1 MTYQNNTLPYF
12 NQFLGLERILDEM
25 EKYSTQPINQPKLYP
40 PHNIIKTGDYKYTVE
55 LAVAGFKQEEL
66 SITVEDGVLIIT
78 GTQIADTDIT
88 VYLHKG
94 ISTKDFR
101 KTIRLADTVVV
112 KDAHFV
118 DGILSVYLE
127 NVIPESR
134 KPRKIL
140 IGNGAAAG
148 TVLLNEKEDPSNI

>member
-1 MTYQNNTLPYF
+1 MINHNTLPYF

-25 EKYSTQPINQPKLYP
+25 EQVSVQPPTKSYP
-40 PHNIIKTGDYKYTVE
+40 PYNIIKTNDYKYTVE

-66 SITVEDGVLIIT
+66 DITVEDGVLIIT
-78 GTQIADTDIT
+78 GTQTETDGNM
-88 VYLHKG
+88 YLHKG

-127 NVIPESR
+127 NIIPESR
-134 KPRKIL
+134 LPKKII
-140 IGNGAAAG
+140 IGKGDDKL
-148 TVLLNEKEDPSNI
+148 VLLNEKEDPCSL

>member
-1 MTYQNNTLPYF
+1 MIVNHSTLPYF
-12 NQFLGLERILDEM
+12 NQFLGLERILDDM
-25 EKYSTQPINQPKLYP
+25 EKYSTQPTNQAKLYP
-40 PHNIIKTGDYKYTVE
+40 PHNIIKTDDYKYTVE
-55 LAVAGFKQEEL
+55 LAVAGFKREEL
-66 SITVEDGVLIIT
+66 DITVEDGVLIIT
-78 GTQIADTDIT
+78 GTQKETDGNM
-88 VYLHKG
+88 YLHKG

-127 NVIPESR
+127 NVIPESA

-140 IGNGAAAG
+140 IGNGSEKL
-148 TVLLNEKEDPSNI
+148 VLLNEKEDPSNL

>member
-1 MTYQNNTLPYF
+1 MIVNPSTLPYF
-12 NQFLGLERILDEM
+12 NQFLGLERILDDM
-25 EKYSTQPINQPKLYP
+25 EKYSTQPTNQAKLYP
-40 PHNIIKTGDYKYTVE
+40 PHNIIKTDDYKYTVE
-55 LAVAGFKQEEL
+55 LAVAGFKREEL
-66 SITVEDGVLIIT
+66 DITVEDGVLIIT
-78 GTQIADTDIT
+78 GTQKETDGNM
-88 VYLHKG
+88 YLHKG

-127 NVIPESR
+127 NVIPESA

-140 IGNGAAAG
+140 IGNGSEKL
-148 TVLLNEKEDPSNI
+148 VLLNEKEDPSNL

>member
-1 MTYQNNTLPYF
+1 MIVNHSTLPYF
-12 NQFLGLERILDEM
+12 NQFLGLERILDDM
-25 EKYSTQPINQPKLYP
+25 EKYSTQPNNQAKLYP
-40 PHNIIKTGDYKYTVE
+40 PHNIIKTDDYKYTVE
-55 LAVAGFKQEEL
+55 LAVAGFKREEL
-66 SITVEDGVLIIT
+66 DITVEDGVLIIT
-78 GTQIADTDIT
+78 GTQKETDGNM
-88 VYLHKG
+88 YLHKG

-127 NVIPESR
+127 NVIPESA

-140 IGNGAAAG
+140 IGNGSEKL
-148 TVLLNEKEDPSNI
+148 VLLNEKEDPSNL

>member
-1 MTYQNNTLPYF
+1 MTYQNNTLSYF
-12 NQFLGLERILDEM
+12 NQFLGIERILEEM
-25 EKYSTQPINQPKLYP
+25 ERASTQPNQSKLYP
-40 PHNIIKTGDYKYTVE
+40 PHNIIKTNDYEYTVE
-55 LAVAGFKQEEL
+55 LAVAGFKQDEL
-66 SITVEDGVLIIT
+66 SIIVEDGVLIIT
-78 GTQIADTDIT
+78 GTQKADTNNTI
-88 VYLHKG
+88 YLHKG

-101 KTIRLADTVVV
+101 KTIRLTDTVVV

-134 KPRKIL
+134 KLRKIL

-148 TVLLNEKEDPSNI
+148 AVLLNEKEDPSNI